1 MDRTGEKQVKSNL
14 PQGMDMSLLTLTFC
28 IH

>member
-1 MDRTGEKQVKSNL
+1 MDRIGEKQVKNYL
-14 PQGMDMSLLTLTFC
+14 PQGMDMSLLTLIFC